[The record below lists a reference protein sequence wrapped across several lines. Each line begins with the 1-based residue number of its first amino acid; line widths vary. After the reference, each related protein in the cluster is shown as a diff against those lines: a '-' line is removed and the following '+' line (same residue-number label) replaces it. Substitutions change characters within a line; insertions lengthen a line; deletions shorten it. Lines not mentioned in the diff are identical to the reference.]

1 MLTLSQAAGRLQRT
15 LVVHA
20 EFARVGFTNML
31 AYRLRYYT
39 GVVTYFIYV
48 SVYYFIWKAVYSQGG
63 TLAGFSLRQMIT
75 YVAVGWI
82 ARSFYFNNI
91 DQDMYYDVVE
101 GKLAMELIKPANVQW
116 MRISSAWGESLFRLL
131 MLTPPAAALIAI
143 VFPLQPPASGVHFA
157 LFCLSVALSFFIVA
171 TMNFAVGT
179 FALRLKSI
187 LGLLRAK
194 FLLFDLLSGL
204 LIPITLFPPAAQK
217 VLGWLPF
224 MHISYS
230 PLLIYLGK
238 VHGSEIAK
246 ILGVQAFWIV
256 VLLVIG
262 DVWWRASSRTITIHG
277 G

>member
-1 MLTLSQAAGRLQRT
+1 MQNISNLQRAFRI
-15 LVVHA
+15 HA

-48 SVYYFIWKAVYSQGG
+48 SVYYFIWKAVYAKGG
-63 TLAGFSLRQMIT
+63 TLAGFSFVQMIT

-116 MRISSAWGESLFRLL
+116 MRISTAAGESLFRLL
-131 MLTPPAAALIAI
+131 MLTPPAALVIAL
-143 VFPLQPPASGVHFA
+143 VFPVQAPASAGHLA
-157 LFCLSVALSFFIVA
+157 LFCLSSALSFFIVA
-171 TMNFAVGT
+171 AMNFAVGT

-204 LIPITLFPPAAQK
+204 LIPIALFPSWAQK
-217 VLGWLPF
+217 VLRWLPF
-224 MHISYS
+224 MHISFS

-238 VHGSEIAK
+238 VRGMEIAK
-246 ILGVQAFWIV
+246 ILALQTMW
-256 VLLVIG
+256 VLLLLLIG
-262 DVWWRASSRTITIHG
+262 DLWWRASSRKITIHG